1 MPRQKDQ
8 ETAKGRQ
15 RHEEKYQR
23 ILNGAM
29 AVFAEKGFTESR
41 VSEIAERAGVGD
53 GTIYLYFKNKDDL
66 LISLFEA
73 KLEEINAGLSQQIT
87 EQMNPKLQ
95 LQTVIEYHLNLA
107 LENPHLAA
115 LVTLELRRSGKFM
128 KEYAKEQFFEYLQQ
142 WTLVIENGKEVG
154 FFRKDFSTGILRNI
168 LFGALDYVTGI
179 WVSNPKRKASD
190 LHEVAKQLEELILRA
205 ISAES

>member
-8 ETAKGRQ
+8 ETAEGRR

-73 KLEEINAGLSQQIT
+73 KLEEINAGLRQRIT
-87 EQMNPKLQ
+87 EEMNPKLQ

-107 LENPHLAA
+107 LESPHLAA